1 MMTMMMMI
9 LAKDYKYL
17 DLAILARI
25 DIYIDDYSY

>member
-1 MMTMMMMI
+1 MMMMI

>member
-1 MMTMMMMI
+1 MMI

-25 DIYIDDYSY
+25 DIYIDDHNSSSPGR